1 MDFATLPNVGTTNR
15 AGTRIPRVP
24 VGGGEGGGVTGCEK
38 KEGLL
43 VYFIYTAVLNILLFN
58 GCVQ

>member
-1 MDFATLPNVGTTNR
+1 MDFTTLPNVGPTNR

-24 VGGGEGGGVTGCEK
+24 VGGGGGVTGCEK

-43 VYFIYTAVLNILLFN
+43 VYCIYTAVLNILLFN